1 MKKLILLT
9 AVLFSVFFLAQKSK
23 FSGNYS
29 TKSLKE
35 IQKTIPQD
43 QKHDFYKQYFRAR
56 YFEEMKQ
63 AFNYKNYSD
72 VILRKFTDT
81 ILSHY
86 EGGEVV
92 NNDNEVFK
100 PSETW
105 DEYLEKYNVYLN
117 HDPKETDSLIAKSLV
132 FKDKKEKE
140 KFFEDLKV
148 QRGSFFDKVEKT
160 PDQLKKE
167 YEELIAAEKE
177 QFENDPSTSIG
188 LKRII
193 KKLDQQFATQ
203 ETSEEFYTLLTQNF
217 SSNTGFGNYLPF
229 PSNEAGEASSYEN
242 VLGEILTYATETGS
256 AESRSFKSY
265 KITQDELIPINIDP
279 TSGDSFYKKVAKYA
293 KKGWRTEARAF
304 YEITKNNNGE
314 YVVSTMIYAE
324 EDFPCCPSFSLEY
337 KSKDFK
343 NFTPLRF
350 AKNEDEKLV
359 WKEIK

>member
-242 VLGEILTYATETGS
+242 VPGEILTYATETGS
-256 AESRSFKSY
+256 AAGRNFTSYRIIKDSIIPVDIYPKNNSFE
-265 KITQDELIPINIDP
+265 D
-279 TSGDSFYKKVAKYA
+279 KVSKYA
-293 KKGWRTEARAF
+293 KKGWRMEGRAF
-304 YEITKNNNGE
+304 YGVSKNKEGE
-314 YVVSTMIYAE
+314 YIISTSIYS
-324 EDFPCCPSFSLEY
+324 EDDDNCCPSMSLEY
-337 KSKDFK
+337 KTKDFK
-343 NFTPLRF
+343 NFTPLRI
-350 AKNEDEKLV
+350 AKNEGEKLV

>member
-1 MKKLILLT
+1 MKKSLLLT
-9 AVLFSVFFLAQKSK
+9 AVLFSVFFFAQQSK

-43 QKHDFYKQYFRAR
+43 QKQKFYKQYFRAL
-56 YFEEMKQ
+56 YFEDMKDV
-63 AFNYKNYSD
+63 FNYKNYSD
-72 VILRKFTDT
+72 VILKKFTDT

-105 DEYLEKYNVYLN
+105 DEYLEKYNAYLN
-117 HDPKETDSLIAKSLV
+117 HDPKKTDSLIAKSLV

-148 QRGSFFDKVEKT
+148 QRGSYFDKVEKS

-167 YEELIAAEKE
+167 YEELVAAEKE
-177 QFENDPSTSIG
+177 QFENDPATSIG

-193 KKLDQQFATQ
+193 TKLDQKFATQ

-217 SSNTGFGNYLPF
+217 SSSTGFGNYLPF

-242 VLGEILTYATETGS
+242 VPGEILTYATETGT
-256 AESRSFKSY
+256 ADGRSFSSY
-265 KITQDELIPINIDP
+265 RITDNKIIPINIDP
-279 TSGDSFYKKVAKYA
+279 TSDDNFYKKVVKYA
-293 KKGWRTEARAF
+293 KKGWRTEPRAF
-304 YEITKNNNGE
+304 YEITKNKIGE

-324 EDFPCCPSFSLEY
+324 EDFPCCPTFSFEY
-337 KSKDFK
+337 KTKDFK
-343 NFTPLRF
+343 NFTPLRI